1 MGEFIALEFRFL
13 LWSLCCGAMLGAMY
27 NVITIFRHLVPHHRF
42 FCGVED
48 VLYWFV
54 SSFIMFAVILVAND
68 GAVRWFAVAGMVFGM
83 VIISFILKYLEKGIT
98 IIYYK
103 IRKVREGTD
112 DTESCKTKQHSK
124 G

>member
-1 MGEFIALEFRFL
+1 MREFITLEFRFL

-27 NVITIFRHLVPHHRF
+27 HVITVFRCIVPHHRF

-48 VLYWFV
+48 VLYWFI

-68 GAVRWFAVAGMVFGM
+68 GAVRWFALAGMVLGM
-83 VIISFILKYLEKGIT
+83 VIVSLILKYLGKGIT

-103 IRKVREGTD
+103 IRKVRECTDGT
-112 DTESCKTKQHSK
+112 ENCKAKQQSK